1 MMDADGAGR
10 RPQRTGSGGKAKIR
24 DWHVLT
30 PACLLCLL
38 CLLLSSAA
46 NAQNAW
52 QTIQKRH
59 ALTISTD
66 ATYPPFEFMEK
77 GTLVGFDKEL
87 GDALGKQLGVKVNW
101 LPLEWTAVQGSLE
114 SRKADLIMSGM
125 TITTERKQKGYTFSR
140 PYFVS
145 GQAIARRK
153 GDTAINTVV
162 DLRDKT
168 ASVQDQTTGMTALQ
182 KAGLPANQI
191 IKFDTLQDGL
201 MDVRNKKSSAA
212 VADIPALTYILH
224 TAFSDLEMAGAGT
237 FPPEYLGVA
246 APRGEVE
253 LAAHLNIALD
263 ALIVDGTYARI
274 YGKWMAQPLSTSLV
288 AQLDKASGEG
298 SLIPADVMARVAKEG
313 ASGGGGEEKAA
324 QGAEGQGATLS
335 IRWGLLR
342 ESLPLLLLG
351 ARFTLEIT
359 LLTIVFGVTAGLILA
374 LARLS
379 PFAPLRAL
387 VTGYVELVRGTPLL
401 VQIYFI
407 YFVLPAL
414 GINFSSV
421 LAGAVALSLNAAAYI
436 SEIFRGGIE
445 SIDTGQME
453 AARALGLDYKAAM
466 RYVILPQTVRRV
478 LPPLTNEAVA
488 LLKDS
493 SLVSVVGVTELMR
506 QGKEIAANTGS
517 ATTLYLGVAVLYL
530 CMTLPL
536 TTLVRRLEHQWQ
548 PASKPK
554 GARGKRKGD
563 TLDSDRATAAQEE
576 GQRNG

>member
-1 MMDADGAGR
+1 MADADCSRRRRRSARGAGMVGR
-10 RPQRTGSGGKAKIR
+10 
-24 DWHVLT
+24 
-30 PACLLCLL
+30 LLKNSLVSVGVG
-38 CLLLSSAA
+38 LLLNGPVAH
-46 NAQNAW
+46 AQNAW
-52 QTIQKRH
+52 QTIRQRH
-59 ALTISTD
+59 SLTISTD
-66 ATYPPFEFMEK
+66 ATYPPFEFMDK
-77 GTLVGFDKEL
+77 GKLVGFDKEL
-87 GDALGKQLGVKVNW
+87 GDEIGKQLGVTVVW

-125 TITTERKQKGYTFSR
+125 TITAERKQKGYTFSR

-145 GQAIARRK
+145 GQAIARRR
-153 GDTAINTVV
+153 GDAGINTVA

-182 KAGLPANQI
+182 KAGLPSNQI

-201 MDVRNKKSSAA
+201 MDVRNNKSSAA
-212 VADIPALTYILH
+212 VADVPALTYILH
-224 TAFSDLEMAGAGT
+224 TAFPDLEMVGVGT

-246 APRGEVE
+246 APRDETE
-253 LAAHLNIALD
+253 LAAHLNQALD
-263 ALIVDGTYARI
+263 TLFVNGAYARI
-274 YGKWMAQPLSTSLV
+274 YARWMAQPLSTSLI
-288 AQLDKASGEG
+288 AQLDKARAEG
-298 SLIPADVMARVAKEG
+298 STIPDDIAARVAKEG
-313 ASGGGGEEKAA
+313 VSGGGNADEERRRGDKETTGVSSAS
-324 QGAEGQGATLS
+324 TLS

-342 ESLPLLLLG
+342 ESLPLLLTG

-359 LLTIVFGVTAGLILA
+359 LLTLLFGVTGGLVVA

-387 VTGYVELVRGTPLL
+387 VTLYVELVRGTPLL
-401 VQIYFI
+401 MQIYFI

-414 GINFSSV
+414 HVSFSPLLS
-421 LAGAVALSLNAAAYI
+421 GAVALSLNAAAYI

-453 AARALGLDYKAAM
+453 AARALGLDYPAAM

-517 ATTLYLGVAVLYL
+517 ATTLYLGVAALYL

-536 TTLVRRLEHQWQ
+536 TTLVRRLERQWQ
-548 PASKPK
+548 PRSGKEGRSVMVGG
-554 GARGKRKGD
+554 GATG
-563 TLDSDRATAAQEE
+563 TQEE
-576 GQRNG
+576 GQDNG

>member
-1 MMDADGAGR
+1 MMDADGERQGR
-10 RPQRTGSGGKAKIR
+10 QRTGSSGRAKMR
-24 DWHVLT
+24 FRHVLA

-38 CLLLSSAA
+38 PISAVH
-46 NAQNAW
+46 AQNAW

-59 ALTISTD
+59 SLTISTD

-77 GTLVGFDKEL
+77 GKLVGFDKEL
-87 GDALGKQLGVKVNW
+87 GDALGEKLGVKVNW

-125 TITTERKQKGYTFSR
+125 TITAERKQKGYTFSR

-145 GQAIARRK
+145 GQAIARRR
-153 GDTAINTVV
+153 GDTAINTVE

-212 VADIPALTYILH
+212 VADIPALRYILH

-237 FPPEYLGVA
+237 FPPEYLGIA

-253 LAAHLNIALD
+253 LAAHLNVALD

-298 SLIPADVMARVAKEG
+298 SAIPADLMARVMQEG
-313 ASGGGGEEKAA
+313 ASGGGHEERTASDPSSA
-324 QGAEGQGATLS
+324 STLS

-379 PFAPLRAL
+379 PIMPLRAL

-414 GINFSSV
+414 GINFSPV

-436 SEIFRGGIE
+436 SEIFRSGIE

-453 AARALGLDYKAAM
+453 AARALAGLDYKAAM

-488 LLKDS
+488 LVKDS

-517 ATTLYLGVAVLYL
+517 ATTLYLGVAALYL

-536 TTLVRRLEHQWQ
+536 TTLVRRLEHRWQ
-548 PASKPK
+548 PTSKEK
-554 GARGKRKGD
+554 GERGKKKGD
-563 TLDSDRATAAQEE
+563 MLDIDSMTATQEE
-576 GQRNG
+576 GQSNG

>member
-1 MMDADGAGR
+1 MRQSAVGLANRQKNLDGICRSLR
-10 RPQRTGSGGKAKIR
+10 RNKLLATLAAASLVA
-24 DWHVLT
+24 
-30 PACLLCLL
+30 AC
-38 CLLLSSAA
+38 SPVH
-46 NAQNAW
+46 AQNAW
-52 QTIQKRH
+52 QTIRQRH
-59 ALTISTD
+59 SLTISTD
-66 ATYPPFEFMEK
+66 ATYPPFEFMDK
-77 GTLVGFDKEL
+77 GKLVGFDKEL
-87 GDALGKQLGVKVNW
+87 GDEIGKQLGVTVVW

-125 TITTERKQKGYTFSR
+125 TITAERKQKGYTFSR

-145 GQAIARRK
+145 GQAIARRR
-153 GDTAINTVV
+153 GDAAINTAA

-201 MDVRNKKSSAA
+201 MDVRNNKSSAA
-212 VADIPALTYILH
+212 VADVPALTYILH
-224 TAFSDLEMAGAGT
+224 TAFPDLEMVGVGT
-237 FPPEYLGVA
+237 FPPEYLGLA
-246 APRGEVE
+246 APRGETE
-253 LAAHLNIALD
+253 LAAHLNQALD
-263 ALIVDGTYARI
+263 TLFVNGAYARI
-274 YGKWMAQPLSTSLV
+274 YEKWMAQPLSTSLI
-288 AQLDKASGEG
+288 AQLDKARGEG
-298 SLIPADVMARVAKEG
+298 SVIPDDIAAHVAKESAAG
-313 ASGGGGEEKAA
+313 RGDAEEEKRRQGEEGTGGVSSAS
-324 QGAEGQGATLS
+324 TLS

-342 ESLPLLLLG
+342 ESLPLLLTG

-359 LLTIVFGVTAGLILA
+359 LLTLLFGVTGGLIVA

-387 VTGYVELVRGTPLL
+387 VTLYVELVRGTPLL
-401 VQIYFI
+401 MQIYFI

-414 GINFSSV
+414 HVSFSPLLS
-421 LAGAVALSLNAAAYI
+421 GAVALSLNASAYI

-453 AARALGLDYKAAM
+453 AARALGMDYPAAM

-517 ATTLYLGVAVLYL
+517 ATTLYLGVAALYL

-536 TTLVRRLEHQWQ
+536 TTLVRRLERRWQ
-548 PASKPK
+548 PNSK
-554 GARGKRKGD
+554 GASSTQQAGG
-563 TLDSDRATAAQEE
+563 ATETQEE
-576 GQRNG
+576 GQDNG

>member
-1 MMDADGAGR
+1 MERTNQMTDADPTRESFQRANSKANRRNKSGTWAVWLVAPVCVVALGYGQAAG
-10 RPQRTGSGGKAKIR
+10 
-24 DWHVLT
+24 
-30 PACLLCLL
+30 
-38 CLLLSSAA
+38 
-46 NAQNAW
+46 AQNAW
-52 QTIQKRH
+52 QTIQQRH

-66 ATYPPFEFMEK
+66 ATYPPFEFMDK
-77 GTLVGFDKEL
+77 GKLVGFDKEL
-87 GDALGKQLGVKVNW
+87 GDALGQQLGVKVNW

-125 TITTERKQKGYTFSR
+125 TITAERKQKGYTFSR
-140 PYFVS
+140 PYYVS

-153 GDTAINTVV
+153 GDTAINTVA

-182 KAGLPANQI
+182 KAGLPSNQI

-201 MDVRNKKSSAA
+201 MDVRNNKSSAA
-212 VADIPALTYILH
+212 VADVPALTYILH
-224 TAFSDLEMAGAGT
+224 TAFPDLEMVGAGT

-246 APRGEVE
+246 ASRGEAE
-253 LAAHLNIALD
+253 LAAHLNQALD
-263 ALIVDGTYARI
+263 TLIVDGTYARI
-274 YGKWMAQPLSTSLV
+274 YRKWMAQPLSTSQV
-288 AQLDKASGEG
+288 AQLDRASGEG
-298 SLIPADVMARVAKEG
+298 SAIPADVMARVVREAAGETGKRGRGGEGETQQTSG
-313 ASGGGGEEKAA
+313 AS
-324 QGAEGQGATLS
+324 TLS

-342 ESLPLLLLG
+342 ESLPLLLTG

-359 LLTIVFGVTAGLILA
+359 LLTLLFGVTGGLIVA
-374 LARLS
+374 LLRLS

-387 VTGYVELVRGTPLL
+387 VTLYVELVRGTPLL
-401 VQIYFI
+401 MQIYFI

-414 GINFSSV
+414 HISFSPLLS
-421 LAGAVALSLNAAAYI
+421 GAVALSLNAAAYI

-445 SIDTGQME
+445 SIDRGQME

-517 ATTLYLGVAVLYL
+517 ATTLYLGVAALYL

-536 TTLVRRLEHQWQ
+536 TTLVRRLERVWR
-548 PASKPK
+548 S
-554 GARGKRKGD
+554 
-563 TLDSDRATAAQEE
+563 
-576 GQRNG
+576 N